1 MVTRGFQKR
10 ACAVVLI
17 KKVKNPIKL
26 AREMLVRGGKDGSGG
41 GDLSGGA
48 GGAQGHCCLG
58 GETVEKLAKDWGLEM
73 VDESYF
79 WTRKRWDE
87 HKRGLHESED
97 ERTLGQNKDVWPC
110 SEDSYRFPVH
120 SKTHEQREEKHRWP
134 LFSEQDSGWDGQ
146 AYLPQG
152 TVGCV
157 ALDQYGTICVA
168 TSTGGLTNKLSGR
181 VCLYIRLTSYRTLLQ
196 DPLLCLRR
204 VTDLKIMKIGD
215 TPTIGAGFWA
225 EEWNHQSSQKKTTR
239 QPPQD
244 LSPRL
249 PVALSGLAH
258 GLRNVLGD
266 CIPDFSGYGELSSE
280 QRPGL
285 DEKLE
290 SMNTVRAVA
299 MSGSSRPVLSPSM
312 GLIELFA

>member
-26 AREMLVRGGKDGSGG
+26 AREMLIRGGKDGSGG
-41 GDLSGGA
+41 GDLSRGA

-87 HKRGLHESED
+87 HKRGLHESGD
-97 ERTLGQNKDVWPC
+97 EKTSRQNLDAWPINDGSC
-110 SEDSYRFPVH
+110 RFPVH
-120 SKTHEQREEKHRWP
+120 NEIQEQREDKHRWP
-134 LFSEQDSGWDGQ
+134 SFSEQDSAWDGQ

-157 ALDQYGTICVA
+157 ALDRYGTICVA

-181 VCLYIRLTSYRTLLQ
+181 VCLHIRASPYQPLLQ
-196 DPLLCLRR
+196 E
-204 VTDLKIMKIGD
+204 
-215 TPTIGAGFWA
+215 TPPTTLWG
-225 EEWNHQSSQKKTTR
+225 EYKYSPTLSYNHI
-239 QPPQD
+239 
-244 LSPRL
+244 LY
-249 PVALSGLAH
+249 
-258 GLRNVLGD
+258 
-266 CIPDFSGYGELSSE
+266 I
-280 QRPGL
+280 
-285 DEKLE
+285 
-290 SMNTVRAVA
+290 
-299 MSGSSRPVLSPSM
+299 
-312 GLIELFA
+312 